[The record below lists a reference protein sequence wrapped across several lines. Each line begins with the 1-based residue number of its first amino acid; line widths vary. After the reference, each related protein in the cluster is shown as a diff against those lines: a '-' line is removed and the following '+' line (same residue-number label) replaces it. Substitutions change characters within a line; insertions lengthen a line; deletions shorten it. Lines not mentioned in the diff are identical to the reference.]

1 MIQRPSSNE
10 YASFYAT
17 YVDKVPEEDII
28 QVLIDQQHEI
38 SAMLDQVG
46 DEKIHFRYAPEKWS
60 VAELFQHM
68 IDTEKIMA
76 YRALRVARNDKTPL
90 PGFEQ
95 DDYAAAADTSKRTVE
110 SIKIELLAIRKATIS
125 FFQSISNEASEH
137 VGTASQANISV
148 RALAYI
154 IAGHLIHH
162 FGVLKDRYLFEG

>member
-10 YASFYAT
+10 YAHFYAT
-17 YVDKVPEEDII
+17 YVDKVPEGDII
-28 QVLIDQQHEI
+28 QILIDQQNEI
-38 SAMLDQVG
+38 SVMLDKIG
-46 DEKIHFRYAPEKWS
+46 DEKIHFRYAPGKWT

-76 YRALRVARNDKTPL
+76 YRALRVARNDKTSL

-95 DDYAAAADTSKRTVE
+95 DDYAAAADTTGRTVE
-110 SIKIELLAIRKATIS
+110 SIKVELLAIRKSTIS
-125 FFQSISNEASEH
+125 FFQNISDEASARMG
-137 VGTASQANISV
+137 VASQTDISV

-162 FGVLKDRYLFEG
+162 FGVLEERYLSV